1 MSSLPPI
8 PWEGKKNKQRVL
20 DKKRAGM
27 VVDLRRCIGCHAC
40 SVACKTENEVPL
52 GGFRNRVRYLEHPE
66 KDTLSFLPL
75 LCMHCQDA
83 PCLSACPTQAPT
95 RLADGRV
102 VIDQDKCCG
111 MKACI
116 SACPYG
122 AIYIDAQSGRA
133 DKCDLCTHR
142 TSLDLEPAC
151 VASCP
156 TDTLRYGD
164 LGDPEDPV
172 AKYAKEHNA
181 KPFKEDAGTN
191 PSILYVNHKDW
202 MEQAVATGVQLS
214 PDDDEII
221 YEQNGRST

>member
-8 PWEGKKNKQRVL
+8 PWEGKKSKQRVL
-20 DKKRAGM
+20 NKKRAGM

-40 SVACKTENEVPL
+40 SIACKTENEVPL
-52 GGFRNRVRYLEHPE
+52 GGFRNRVRYLEQPE

-102 VIDQDKCCG
+102 VINQDKCCG

-122 AIYIDAQSGRA
+122 AIYIDAKSGRA

-164 LGDPEDPV
+164 LGDPDDPV

-181 KPFKEDAGTN
+181 KPFKEDAGTK
-191 PSILYVNHKDW
+191 PSILYINHEEW
-202 MEQAVATGVQLS
+202 MEQAAATGVQLS
-214 PDDDEII
+214 PEDDEII
-221 YEQNGRST
+221 YEQNTRST